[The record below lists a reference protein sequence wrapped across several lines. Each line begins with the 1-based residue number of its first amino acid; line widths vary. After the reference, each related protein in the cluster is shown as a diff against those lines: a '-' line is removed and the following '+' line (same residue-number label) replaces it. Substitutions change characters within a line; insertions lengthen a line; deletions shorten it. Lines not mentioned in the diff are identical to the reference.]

1 MKRKL
6 FAQNVS
12 ERKTH
17 SRARDRDRA
26 TITRTVIQCFSGLF
40 LYKGQPQLPP
50 EKQIFSELK
59 RGVWGGAEREIMI
72 LFFIGEVLRD
82 PVVRD
87 VESELPRQPDIELL
101 QSALD

>member
-59 RGVWGGAEREIMI
+59 RGVWGGAENGDNDSI
-72 LFFIGEVLRD
+72 LQWRG
-82 PVVRD
+82 
-87 VESELPRQPDIELL
+87 SERSCGP
-101 QSALD
+101 

>member
-6 FAQNVS
+6 FARNVS

-17 SRARDRDRA
+17 SRARDRERA

-59 RGVWGGAEREIMI
+59 RGVWGGAESGDNDSI
-72 LFFIGEVLRD
+72 LQWRWRG
-82 PVVRD
+82 
-87 VESELPRQPDIELL
+87 SERSCGP
-101 QSALD
+101 